1 MSRTE
6 GATAAGAEEASK
18 RAPERPAEGG
28 RLFLGAGPAGTVRGG
43 RASAAALAAAA
54 VAAALAGAAALQ
66 PAHAEPYMSVSAD
79 DEAFGRTFAGAMVV
93 EVVVSDPDAR
103 SVGRPSGEPSVTVD
117 GETLRMVQGSDGS
130 WYAYF
135 ADIGAAM
142 AADGASRAAGAGMDF
157 GVFCAPSTAE
167 AVLGASFAGA
177 DGVAVAR
184 AAGGGGTDGGEGPPG
199 ECSGPVEGE
208 LLNNVVRR
216 APRVSAAGGGEV
228 PPGQIGI
235 NPDAWPVVQLYS
247 LSGSVDVEYERAG
260 GAERAELEYDEIP
273 NAAMS
278 LDRERYP
285 AGAEVY
291 VTIRDAQLNQ
301 DPTDRDVWT
310 FSTDPRSP
318 AVFYR
323 GGGGGLQPAVDMH
336 PHLRAVGFADNGAL
350 TIDAGRTVSFKP
362 NGLQQGGSI
371 EALGGAGGAAHTALV
386 TVMETRA
393 SSSEFVSH
401 DGDGES
407 TVWVP
412 RDAPRGTA
420 ASFEY
425 NDRRVSAVTGPST
438 ASVGIG
444 QGGGPAAP
452 GTSIAVTIRDADRD
466 SNPSRRDVL
475 SASDLAPVPSIR
487 IGSPLTLEGAG
498 GAWWAHASGGEP
510 APAGHSAIDSG
521 RIAVSRPGIAGAAT
535 LSIDAGYGA
544 DSVRG
549 LQGGPSARSTAWLN
563 YDVRSLAGPGGQ
575 PGATIGLAFAGAGGE
590 QAESWDASAGRGTV
604 RVAGDYANERG
615 GAVFTVSLPAGA
627 AGGAGAGA
635 GDAPVHIDLFSFGV
649 EADGGGVINNAVYRL
664 ELEETGARSGVF
676 EGTVE
681 YVVIDARNG
690 ADPGL
695 AASLVAYGDDARVAT
710 GGDMTGDDAVTVS
723 YEDVGGAGGAEPVAA
738 DADAPSNA
746 GSVHLGAA
754 SYGFGR
760 PVTITVIDADL
771 NTDHGTVETYR
782 VEDDA
787 SSPHADAVAAGGAL
801 LLEVTIKGERYQRC
815 TVGGVEHGGLA
826 ASGFALVET
835 GAATGVFEGTFKMP
849 SWICGADGSRL
860 VSPAGGKVDARY
872 YDYADGRGGSSIVD
886 ASPRAAARADPA
898 EAAARADPAEAAAE
912 KEAGAAQIPAN
923 ARQIAM
929 LRGELMSDTELLYVV
944 RSVIEAGAAGEAAP
958 RAQDGAS
965 QAAAPAWF
973 KTVAG
978 WWGDGRVSDT
988 EFANAARYVLDK
1000 GIVRF

>member
-1 MSRTE
+1 
-6 GATAAGAEEASK
+6 
-18 RAPERPAEGG
+18 
-28 RLFLGAGPAGTVRGG
+28 
-43 RASAAALAAAA
+43 
-54 VAAALAGAAALQ
+54 
-66 PAHAEPYMSVSAD
+66 MSVSAD

-117 GETLRMVQGSDGS
+117 GEPLRMVQAADGS

-135 ADIGAAM
+135 ADIEAAT

-167 AVLGASFAGA
+167 SVLGASFAGA

-184 AAGGGGTDGGEGPPG
+184 AAGGADEGPPG
-199 ECSGPVEGE
+199 ECMGPVGGE

-216 APRVSAAGGGEV
+216 APRVSGGGGGGV

-235 NPDAWPVVQLYS
+235 NPDAWPIVQLYS

-318 AVFYR
+318 AVFYM
-323 GGGGGLQPAVDMH
+323 GGGGGMQPAVDMH
-336 PHLRAVGFADNGAL
+336 PHLRAVGFEDNGVLA
-350 TIDAGRTVSFKP
+350 IDAGRTVSFKP
-362 NGLQQGGSI
+362 NGLQPSGSI
-371 EALGGAGGAAHTALV
+371 EALGGAAHSALV
-386 TVMETRA
+386 TVRETRA
-393 SSSEFVSH
+393 SSSEFVSY

-452 GTSIAVTIRDADRD
+452 GTSIAVTISDADRD
-466 SNPSRRDVL
+466 TNPSRRDVL
-475 SASDLAPVPSIR
+475 SASGLAPVPSIR

-498 GAWWAHASGGEP
+498 GAWWAHASGDGP

-521 RIAVSRPGIAGAAT
+521 RIAVSRPANAGAAT

-549 LQGGPSARSTAWLN
+549 LQGGPSARSTVWLN
-563 YDVRSLAGPGGQ
+563 YDVRSLTGPGGQ
-575 PGATIGLAFAGAGGE
+575 PGAAIGLAFGGAGGE
-590 QAESWDASAGRGTV
+590 PAESWDASAGRGTV
-604 RVAGDYANERG
+604 RVAGDYSGERG
-615 GAVFTVSLPAGA
+615 AAVFTVSLPAGA
-627 AGGAGAGA
+627 GGGGGAGA
-635 GDAPVHIDLFSFGV
+635 GDAAVHIDLFSFGV
-649 EADGGGVINNAVYRL
+649 AGGAGGVINNAVYRL
-664 ELEETGARSGVF
+664 ELEETGAGSGVF

-695 AASLVAYGDDARVAT
+695 AASLVAYGDDVRVAT

-835 GAATGVFEGTFKMP
+835 GPATGVFEGTFKMP

-898 EAAARADPAEAAAE
+898 EAAAEREAAARADPAEAAAE
-912 KEAGAAQIPAN
+912 REAAAVQVPAS

-929 LRGELMSDTELLYVV
+929 LRGDQMSDMELLYVV
-944 RSVIEAGAAGEAAP
+944 RSVIEVRAEGEAAP
-958 RAQDGAS
+958 RAQDGAL
-965 QAAAPAWF
+965 QATAPAWF

-978 WWGDGRVSDT
+978 WWGNGRVSDA
-988 EFANAARYVLDK
+988 EFSNAARYVLDK
-1000 GIVRF
+1000 GIVRLQ